1 MSEKVIEIE
10 HLSKLFKKREETTGI
25 ATDSGQYITAL
36 DDISFSVTKGESVGL
51 IGRNGSGKSTLLKI
65 LSGVYPPTKGHYTI
79 NGKIIPLLESGLGFH
94 KDLSGYDNILIFG
107 RILGLSM
114 KEIKSKMDEIV
125 EFAEISHFIYMP
137 IKHYSN
143 GMISRLSFSI
153 VPFLK
158 GDILLVDEI
167 LAFGDLSFQQ
177 KALQYLK
184 SLHSKGNTYLIVS
197 HHINSLITLCNRFVV
212 LQNGKYV
219 NDGPPLKILPEY
231 YEELLLSKAEHRN
244 TWVRNNILERNV
256 IHFDVPFE
264 MDGISVNNV
273 KIMPSNDG
281 NNEFSSHETLVI
293 EFSIRTASTHHE
305 IDIGII
311 ARDIMQNLI
320 FSISAGQ
327 NNIRLPSSGLE
338 AKLYLKIPLNLLN
351 AGVFFIHPFMLH
363 LTTKEYRL
371 SEKSLAFRIKNTE
384 DFNINETIRLL
395 SLMGSVKIPVEWE
408 VK

>member
-10 HLSKLFKKREETTGI
+10 HLSKLFKKREETAGI
-25 ATDSGQYITAL
+25 ASDSGQYITAL
-36 DDISFSVTKGESVGL
+36 DDITFSVAKGESVGL

-79 NGKIIPLLESGLGFH
+79 NGNIIPLLESGIGFH

-114 KEIKSKMDEIV
+114 KEIKNKIDEIV
-125 EFAEISHFIYMP
+125 EFAEISQFIYMP

-143 GMISRLSFSI
+143 GMIARLSFSI

-158 GDILLVDEI
+158 GDILLVDEV

-197 HHINSLITLCNRFVV
+197 HHINSLITLCNRFIV

-244 TWVRNNILERNV
+244 IWVRKNILELNT
-256 IHFDVPFE
+256 IHFDIPFE
-264 MDGISVNNV
+264 MDGLSIKGV

-281 NNEFSSHETLVI
+281 NNEFSSQETLVI
-293 EFSIRTASTHHE
+293 EFSIRTTSIHQ

-327 NNIRLPSSGLE
+327 NNIQLPSSE
-338 AKLYLKIPLNLLN
+338 MEVKLYLKIPLNFLN

-371 SEKSLAFRIKNTE
+371 TEKSLAFRIKNTE
-384 DFNINETIRLL
+384 DYNINETIRLL
-395 SLMGSVKIPVEWE
+395 SLMGSLKIPVEWE
-408 VK
+408 IR